1 MPSRYAESVQRTPL
15 FFFLAAAM
23 LHGLFALTIP
33 TPVDWDPAY
42 YRQVAL
48 NIAEGR
54 GAVTQSLLFFGYLP
68 QALPFPAD
76 LHWMPLPSR
85 VLVPGLALW
94 EHGDQ
99 LITVLLA
106 ATWAPLAWAL
116 SRRLGQDG
124 MLAGALA
131 LLGGGYLRFL
141 STPDSIALYGAL
153 GGAVAL
159 ALAHRSYLLAALAL
173 AAAALTRG
181 DGLLLAPCLALPL
194 ILKRKPVGLLLA
206 LVGPAVALGWMAR
219 CQSVGEPGWAAS
231 RELIAQTLSYPDFV
245 LGLPGAPSFSERLLH
260 LLGELPA
267 LLRVGLVGSAF
278 LLPWPALWALRRHRP
293 PWALG
298 LGLYALVFPLALL
311 LLTPGVASSGSIF
324 RSGSA
329 LFIGTC
335 VLAASGFETLC
346 ARRDYPRWLPV
357 PAVASVSLALGLA
370 NAWLVPSNP
379 WRCPE
384 GDTTIFATRPLSC
397 ERPALLLPVNMPQQQ
412 LRDLAERYAIEHVWL
427 TPSDGLGWGVEEERE
442 LLLEE
447 LLGQR

>member
-1 MPSRYAESVQRTPL
+1 MGSRYAESVQRTPL

-33 TPVDWDPAY
+33 SPVDWDPAY

-48 NIAEGR
+48 NIAQGR

-159 ALAHRSYLLAALAL
+159 ALAHRRYLLAAAAL

-194 ILKRKPVGLLLA
+194 ILKRKPVGVLLA
-206 LVGPAVALGWMAR
+206 LVGPTVALAWMAR
-219 CQSVGEPGWAAS
+219 CHSVGDPAWASS
-231 RELIAQTLSYPDFV
+231 RELVLQTLSYPDFV
-245 LGLPGAPSFSERLLH
+245 LGLPGTPSFRARLVFLV
-260 LLGELPA
+260 GEIPA
-267 LLRVGLVGSAF
+267 LLRVGLIGGAF

-298 LGLYALVFPLALL
+298 LALYAVAFPLAALVL
-311 LLTPGVASSGSIF
+311 APGVASSGTIF

-329 LFIGTC
+329 LVVGTC
-335 VLAASGFETLC
+335 ALAASGFEALC
-346 ARRDYPRWLPV
+346 ARRSYPRWLPLL
-357 PAVASVSLALGLA
+357 AVASVSLALGLA
-370 NAWLVPSNP
+370 NAWLAPSIP
-379 WRCPE
+379 WRCPP
-384 GDTTIFATRPLSC
+384 GDTAIFATRPLSC
-397 ERPALLLPVNMPQQQ
+397 ERPALLLPVNMPPQQV
-412 LRDLAERYAIEHVWL
+412 RELAERYEIEGVWL
-427 TPSDGLGWGVEEERE
+427 TPSDGLGWGAEEERE
-442 LLLEE
+442 VLVEE
-447 LLGQR
+447 LLGER